1 MNSRTGKSEHE
12 KKARAGD
19 QPKLSK
25 KILKRDPETI
35 HVQYPARVGY
45 HGTDD
50 EKDLNP
56 EE

>member
-45 HGTDD
+45 HGTDK